1 MAFKPF
7 LIADMKTGKSLRRH
21 PWLSPED
28 AFETL
33 KNGHIKD
40 GVLEKRRGYAKF
52 GQIVKVVTST
62 EVASLSTNAVTG
74 VLNHQ
79 DNATENLLVADKERL
94 NRYLTGASVGNTII
108 AITTANA
115 GSRINIEI
123 TAHGFQSATE
133 PKDVV
138 TISGT
143 TSYNGTFTVERIDAD
158 NIEVAKAYVSDES
171 SGTASQERF
180 IDLTRNKIRYIG
192 KVDVGGSAQ
201 NYTPAVNDTIKGADS
216 SATGVVAALI
226 LDTGTV
232 AGNDARGT
240 IIFTQGGV
248 TGGPFNANEEL
259 QENGTPSNIAGQSEG
274 ANSDDAFTGD
284 NTNYFQAT
292 SWNLAGSSRTYI
304 TNNNDPIQQYDGTN
318 LSRLTVDIGDAN
330 DKNNITS
337 CRLIFVYRER
347 LVILSTIEDGTDF
360 KQRARWCTIKDPQSW
375 PTANFRDIPTQDV
388 IVSADFLLNDLYVW
402 CEKSTWRLAYTG
414 DTAQPFEW
422 EFISANEGSVA
433 QNSLVTQ
440 GARQIALGT
449 TRLNISDSREIRAA
463 DSEIPE
469 FTLDWIQNSRLFTQ
483 GVVMKEERLIL
494 EAYAAA
500 GASANADGNTYPDS
514 ILTFNYEN
522 LGYSTYKLANS
533 IHTIGKS
540 AVESDL
546 TWAQDIAWE
555 DYTDPWNARTA
566 ESGYPTT
573 LFGSDNG
580 IVYQLN
586 TSGADAGVAI
596 EFEAI
601 GVQMN
606 PYTKEGREARLG
618 WIDFLC
624 DVDANITFDVLSY
637 LNTDTSAFQTVT
649 ITCRA
654 VEGSDSIAWYRV
666 YVNAVGFFHRFEI
679 TNNASSNRPRIHAF
693 QPYFEPA
700 GRRAVA

>member
-1 MAFKPF
+1 MFKPF

-21 PWLSPED
+21 PWLLPHD

-33 KNGHIKD
+33 SNCHLKD
-40 GVLEKRRGYAKF
+40 GVLEKRRGYTEF
-52 GQIVKVVTST
+52 GQIVKVDTT
-62 EVASLSTNAVTG
+62 TKAPTLQTNPVTG
-74 VLNHQ
+74 ILNHQ
-79 DNATENLLVADKERL
+79 DNATENLIAADKERI
-94 NRYLTGASVGNTII
+94 NKYLTGASTNNAVTVIADAGGGDITVTAAGN
-108 AITTANA
+108 
-115 GSRINIEI
+115 GY
-123 TAHGFQSATE
+123 
-133 PKDVV
+133 VV
-138 TISGT
+138 DDIVTHVDFADSN
-143 TSYNGTFTVERIDAD
+143 YNGTFRVKTIDSPTADDYTVTATFG
-158 NIEVAKAYVSDES
+158 ST
-171 SGTASQERF
+171 GTGTSSQERF
-180 IDLTRNKIRYIG
+180 LDLTRNKIRYIG
-192 KVDVGGSAQ
+192 KTGQ
-201 NYTPAVNDTIKGADS
+201 NYTPAVSDTIKGGTS
-216 SATGVVAALI
+216 NATGVVAALI

-232 AGNDARGT
+232 AGEDARGT

-248 TGGPFNANEEL
+248 TGTFQNNEEL
-259 QENGTPSNIAGQSEG
+259 QENGTPANIAGQSDG

-284 NTNYFQAT
+284 NTHYFQAT
-292 SWNLAGSSRTYI
+292 SWNLLGTSRTYI
-304 TNNNDPIQQYDGTN
+304 TNNNDPIQQYNGTN

-330 DKNNITS
+330 DKNDLTS

-347 LVILSTIEDGTDF
+347 LVILSTIENGVDF

-388 IVSADFLLNDLYVW
+388 IVSAGFLLNDLYVW

-414 DTAQPFEW
+414 DSAVPFEW
-422 EFISANEGSVA
+422 EFISESQGSVA

-440 GARQIALGT
+440 DVVQIALGT
-449 TRLNISDSREIRAA
+449 TRLNISDSRVVRAA
-463 DSEIPE
+463 DDKIPE

-483 GVVMKEERLIL
+483 GVLMDEERLIL

-500 GASANADGNTYPDS
+500 GAAANDDGNIYPNS
-514 ILTFNYEN
+514 ILTLNYTDFSF
-522 LGYSTYKLANS
+522 STYKLANS
-533 IHTIGKS
+533 IHTLGKS

-546 TWAQDIAWE
+546 TWATDTAWE
-555 DYTDPWNARTA
+555 DFDESWNARTS

-580 IVYQLN
+580 KVYQLN
-586 TSGADAGVAI
+586 TSGADNGTNI

-606 PYTKEGREARLG
+606 PYTKQGREARLG

-637 LNTDTSAFQTVT
+637 INTDTTAFQTVT
-649 ITCRA
+649 VTCSP

-666 YVNAVGFFHRFEI
+666 YINAVGFFHRIEI